1 MSGKMS
7 LNKLTKHL
15 LLEYCIYFSQGS
27 GIQKSYCY
35 KYIKNDSDTNRDKYT
50 DKDAQT
56 VAKAQLMK
64 EIFRLGQG
72 GKGGTGRKQ
81 DPELEEKINH
91 FVQHNS
97 KDALRS
103 ILNVE
108 LRFDR
113 RRDYLFQILDSCNEY
128 NRDLSQINWGLVH
141 KELAIQQEIIKKG
154 LEEKEERYYMVYM
167 LELAKRPYPDHLV
180 EQLIGFHATILL
192 SILFV
197 DSCDPLLMDWLLD
210 DPDEQNDYSVLLRK
224 KNFSEESID
233 SLKEEYRHGIPA
245 DKYAD
250 LYFRYVQKNYMK
262 IHICTSYLLDKFGS
276 NKLDLWVSDTSAI
289 KKTATVMFGLEQPK
303 FELL

>member
-1 MSGKMS
+1 MSKKMS
-7 LNKLTKHL
+7 LNKLTNHL
-15 LLEYCIYFSQGS
+15 LLEYCIYFSQGN
-27 GIQKSYCY
+27 GIKRSYCY

-56 VAKAQLMK
+56 VAKARLMK
-64 EIFRLGQG
+64 DIFRLSQG
-72 GKGGTGRKQ
+72 GKGGEGKNQ
-81 DPELEEKINH
+81 DQELEAKINN

-97 KDALRS
+97 EEALRS

-113 RRDYLFQILDSCNEY
+113 RRDYLYQILDSCKEY

-141 KELAIQQEIIKKG
+141 KELAIQQEIIRKG
-154 LEEKEERYYMVYM
+154 LEEKEERYYMVFM
-167 LELAKRPYPDHLV
+167 IELAKRPYPDHLS

-210 DPDEQNDYSVLLRK
+210 DSNEQNDYSVLLKK

-233 SLKEEYRHGIPA
+233 SLKEEYRNGISV

-250 LYFRYVQKNYMK
+250 IYFKYIEKNYLK
-262 IHICTSYLLDKFGS
+262 IHTCTSYLLDKYGS
-276 NKLDLWVSDTSAI
+276 NKLDLWVSDTLAI
-289 KKTATVMFGLEQPK
+289 KKIATEMFGLEQPN
-303 FELL
+303 FEL